1 MPVGKLDDEEG
12 MMDPERAASFSIQAQ
27 IIRLIQAA
35 NGQDL
40 CYAEPIN
47 GECSKTECAWRND
60 CFDEAHERLP
70 SLLTQEP
77 VLAKSFHIPD
87 GIIKLLQIDDGQ
99 NA

>member
-1 MPVGKLDDEEG
+1 
-12 MMDPERAASFSIQAQ
+12 MDPEEATSFSIQAE

-40 CYAEPIN
+40 CYAAPIN

-60 CFDEAHERLP
+60 CFGEAHERFP
-70 SLLTQEP
+70 SLRTQEP
-77 VLAKSFHIPD
+77 VLAKSFRIPD
-87 GIIKLLQIDDGQ
+87 EIIKLLQTDDGQ